1 VEWLQLRNSER
12 TLKERLQLLRA
23 CWTWAIERRL
33 LHTVDLLRESAREG
47 TEQLYVDNGSNEVE
61 S

>member
-1 VEWLQLRNSER
+1 MSMSKQKSIDIMIFEQLQQFRQR
-12 TLKERLQLLRA
+12 
-23 CWTWAIERRL
+23 I
-33 LHTVDLLRESAREG
+33 DLLRESAREG